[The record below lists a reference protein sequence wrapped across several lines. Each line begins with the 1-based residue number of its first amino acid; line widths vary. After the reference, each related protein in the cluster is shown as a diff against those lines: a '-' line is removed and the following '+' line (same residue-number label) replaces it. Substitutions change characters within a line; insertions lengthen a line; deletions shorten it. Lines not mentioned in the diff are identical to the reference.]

1 MTRPLDERAQPT
13 RVWASTV
20 SSADDGRR
28 VTVNTPRLI
37 GVNQSQVAVVVASV
51 VGRPSVVITVMRVC

>member
-1 MTRPLDERAQPT
+1 M
-13 RVWASTV
+13 WASTV

-28 VTVNTPRLI
+28 VTVNTLRLI

-51 VGRPSVVITVMRVC
+51 VGRPSVVIAVMRVC